1 VVTDI
6 FYLISLL
13 SLICIT
19 CRQMLRATNNMDVD
33 EADVQH
39 ISSPIAYH
47 ADLVDPAYESEATLV
62 YDIAEEDATE
72 VGAVMKSTRARS
84 GGRIQVSSLFLF
96 CC

>member
-1 VVTDI
+1 M
-6 FYLISLL
+6 S
-13 SLICIT
+13 
-19 CRQMLRATNNMDVD
+19 RATNNMDVD

-72 VGAVMKSTRARS
+72 IDAVMKSTRARS
-84 GGRIQVSSLFLF
+84 GGAHSGVFFLF

>member
-1 VVTDI
+1 VVIDI

-62 YDIAEEDATE
+62 YAFSI
-72 VGAVMKSTRARS
+72 GMHLLHMCSNW
-84 GGRIQVSSLFLF
+84 F
-96 CC
+96 